1 MFAGIES
8 IIAAQK
14 SFFEMAQAVSQKT
27 LEGSERIAA
36 LNFAAAKAALTEGND
51 QTSGVMSSK
60 DPMQAMQAGLGLV
73 QPAAEKLAAY
83 AKHLYE
89 INSYTSAEVSALVKK
104 QAEVSQDLVNS
115 AFEAAAKAAPAG
127 SEPVFAAARNAFS
140 AAKGAMEQAVTAGNQ
155 VADKVAEFTKQASV
169 TSIKS
174 KSRKAA

>member
-1 MFAGIES
+1 MFAGMES
-8 IIAAQK
+8 IIAAQR

-27 LEGSERIAA
+27 IEGTEKIAA

-51 QTSGVMSSK
+51 QTADVMASK
-60 DPMQAMQAGLGLV
+60 DPMQAIQASIGLV
-73 QPAAEKLAAY
+73 QPAADKMSAY

-89 INSYTSAEVSALVKK
+89 INSYTNAEITALVKK
-104 QAEVSQDLVNS
+104 QTEASQEFINN
-115 AFEAAAKAAPAG
+115 AFEAAAKSAPAG

-155 VADKVAEFTKQASV
+155 VADKVAEFTKQSGV
-169 TSIKS
+169 TSIKA